1 MHSYWRNM
9 YLASPKRGSTFRAA
23 GHLGISAG
31 QCASCNNKA
40 FLPIMDSH
48 RFSWAGSGRILK
60 FGPACNS
67 GPASEW
73 SHAGKV
79 QQAVTV
85 TMKCA
90 IWDCVLVLFSTVLLS
105 CFKLDLYCLYAIHSC
120 LCRVYTVVFIL
131 WLLYI
136 VTCAVVRVKSWSW
149 SWPWNKKSRLGLDQK
164 VLVLVLVLKNTEVLV
179 LVLVLRPRVLVLVL
193 VLTKKSYLHHC
204 VYDRPPYVESVI
216 ASFSALN
223 LRMNFDICCI
233 TAVSFTTKRNRSV

>member
-149 SWPWNKKSRLGLDQK
+149 SWPWNKKSRLGLD
-164 VLVLVLVLKNTEVLV
+164 
-179 LVLVLRPRVLVLVL
+179 
-193 VLTKKSYLHHC
+193 KKSW
-204 VYDRPPYVESVI
+204 SWSWSWKI
-216 ASFSALN
+216 
-223 LRMNFDICCI
+223 LRSWSWSWSWDLEFWSWSWSWQKSLIYI
-233 TAVSFTTKRNRSV
+233 TAFMTGRRMSKVW